1 MVRRATIALLSVLA
15 CLAGVSASAQELVFH
30 LANDTE
36 YNSNYRGVEQGED
49 PSFRNRIGPRVTL
62 QDQYGRFTYS
72 LDYIGQYSWY
82 IEPWDSKL
90 NSWEQTAA
98 VAASYAIT
106 RRTQLSITEA
116 FRDLSSVRF
125 GAEDQVEDTLDAGQ
139 RKYQR
144 NAFAYELEHSFSQR
158 LVGLVTGA
166 HDWLDYEQ
174 NIDRSDSSSISTGG
188 QLLYALTRADRVGGG
203 VSYAYQTF
211 DDELG
216 VPASIGQ
223 IYNAYLSWDHRFQDD
238 FRLRLSG
245 GPTYIENK
253 TSNEIRTVN
262 VGARIDPTTNLLSD
276 IQYRLIA
283 GCGTAVQPPGSFLE
297 TSCPFSTTNPAN
309 PPTLVEARLPIA
321 NGSDT
326 QDDITFFARASLT
339 KSWIDWDFTGNYVRR
354 QSNAAGDSGTSTL
367 DRVSLRL
374 TYDPNT
380 TWDIYGLFGWQRR
393 ERATRQAQLADF
405 IVQADANGFAL
416 RQRGITVKGSKRSR
430 TDDQFSFILGTS
442 RRFSRQF
449 FGRFEFRYRHQL
461 QQRSTRLDRKTNFF
475 VLNLRLDYSLAP
487 IRF

>member
-15 CLAGVSASAQELVFH
+15 CLAGASASAQELVFH

-36 YNSNYRGVEQGED
+36 YNSNYRGVEKGED
-49 PSFRNRIGPRVTL
+49 PSFRNRIGPRMTL

-72 LDYIGQYSWY
+72 LEYIGQYSWY

-125 GAEDQVEDTLDAGQ
+125 GAEDQAADTLDAGQ

-174 NIDRSDSSSISTGG
+174 NIDRSDSSSLSAGG

-211 DDELG
+211 DEELG
-216 VPASIGQ
+216 EPESIGQ

-253 TSNEIRTVN
+253 TSSDIRTVN
-262 VGARIDPTTNLLSD
+262 
-276 IQYRLIA
+276 YRA
-283 GCGTAVQPPGSFLE
+283 QFNPPGSTNLEFLE
-297 TSCPFSTTNPAN
+297 VAGGCTTEQACLALGNFSAGPLENTFSTTS
-309 PPTLVEARLPIA
+309 LRIE

-416 RQRGITVKGSKRSR
+416 RQQGITVKGSKRSR
-430 TDDQFSFILGTS
+430 TDDQFSFVLGSS

-449 FGRFEFRYRHQL
+449 FGRLEFRYRHQL
-461 QQRSTRLDRKTNFF
+461 QQRSNRADRKTDFF